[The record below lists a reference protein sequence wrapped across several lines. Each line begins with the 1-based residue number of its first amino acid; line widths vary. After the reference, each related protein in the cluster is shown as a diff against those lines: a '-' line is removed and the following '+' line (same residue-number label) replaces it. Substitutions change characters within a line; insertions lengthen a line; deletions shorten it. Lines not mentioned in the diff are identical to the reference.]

1 MSKLRILFAKGTLLN
16 RLLRKYALVMI
27 LLTMLATGIISVH
40 TWMQTQAQAEQMTNE
55 ALQSTSRT
63 LNDKTTLS
71 KIIKDQLFGN
81 SEKIENAT
89 TYLTKPIDQ
98 YLMYAYDQQQNIADF
113 QSFPNQMRDI
123 YVNYEEVS
131 TLYVVFSQLPEYFE
145 SSRENK
151 GGTIHSGTP
160 KLSDAFYIKLS
171 ITQGGSEVG
180 SIFVGFDKQ
189 ELDAT
194 LESLNSFNGLSLY
207 MISGTTNRLYTF
219 HDKGMPKTVLTMQE
233 QTILK
238 SLQKNSTLPIEE
250 LNQRNFV
257 RYQRLPDDY
266 RVLATLDR
274 QSVRQAIAR
283 NLAPLVV
290 GVIILD
296 GVLLYFLY
304 RTFKRYS
311 QQVDIVM
318 SAMDE
323 TAKGNLDTR
332 IDTTLTEYELKDLSV
347 GINEMLDSINQFVE
361 DIYKL
366 EIKQQDAHMRALQ
379 AQINPHFLYNTLEY
393 IRMYALS
400 EGSEELADVVY
411 AFSALLR
418 NNTNQEKTIS
428 LKEELDFCEK
438 YVYLYQMRYPNR
450 IAYHFSL
457 APELEKI
464 EVPKFVIQ
472 PLIENYFK
480 HGIDFTRFDN
490 ALSVKVFHEGQRV
503 MIVVKDNGKGIT
515 PERIEEI
522 EARLAQPKVEL
533 YQSIGLQNVNERLRA
548 SFGSTYQMRLT
559 KNKEGGLTVTITFKE
574 KGKKDV
580 SSVISR

>member
-1 MSKLRILFAKGTLLN
+1 MSKLRILFSQGTLLN

-27 LLTMLATGIISVH
+27 LLTTVATVIISVH
-40 TWMQTQAQAEQMTNE
+40 TWIQSQNQAEQMTSE

-63 LNDKTTLS
+63 LNDKATLS
-71 KIIKDQLFGN
+71 KIIKNQLLGS

-89 TYLTKPIDQ
+89 TYLTKPIDE
-98 YLMYAYDQQQNIADF
+98 YLMYAYDQQRKTSDF
-113 QSFPNQMRDI
+113 LSFPYQMRDI
-123 YVNYEEVS
+123 YVSYEEVS
-131 TLYVVFSQLPEYFE
+131 TVYVVFSQLPEYFE

-151 GGTIHSGTP
+151 GGMIKSGTP
-160 KLSDAFYIKLS
+160 KLTDAFYIKMS

-180 SIFVGFDKQ
+180 SMFVGFEKE

-194 LESLNSFNGLSLY
+194 LANLNTFSGLSLY

-219 HDKGMPKTVLTMQE
+219 HDKGMSENTLASQE
-233 QTILK
+233 QLITA
-238 SLQKNSTLPIEE
+238 SLQQSSTLPLRSLEKNHFI
-250 LNQRNFV
+250 Q
-257 RYQRLPDDY
+257 YQKLPDDY
-266 RVLATLDR
+266 RILTTLDR
-274 QSVRQAIAR
+274 QMVGRAVIR
-283 NLAPLVV
+283 NLAPLVL
-290 GVIILD
+290 GVFLLD
-296 GVLLYFLY
+296 GSLLFFLY
-304 RTFKRYS
+304 KTFKRYS

-318 SAMDE
+318 AAMNE
-323 TAKGNLDTR
+323 TAKGNLETR
-332 IDTTLTEYELKDLSV
+332 IDTTKTEYELKDLSI

-366 EIKQQDAHMRALQ
+366 EIKQQEAHMRALQ

-450 IAYHFSL
+450 IAYHFSIEP
-457 APELEKI
+457 ALEKI

-490 ALSVKVFHEGQRV
+490 ALSIKVFHEGQR
-503 MIVVKDNGKGIT
+503 IKIIVKDNGKGIT
-515 PERIEEI
+515 PERLEEI
-522 EARLAQPKVEL
+522 EARLAQTKVEL
-533 YQSIGLQNVNERLRA
+533 TQSIGLQNVNERLRA
-548 SFGSTYQMRLT
+548 NFGSSYQMKLSE
-559 KNKEGGLTVTITFKE
+559 NKEGGLTVTIIFKE
-574 KGKKDV
+574 KE
-580 SSVISR
+580 